1 MGFFSKTLQAAM
13 PKMIG
18 NPITTAVAMV
28 SVALSVVKGKKA
40 TKATKN
46 KKKATVK
53 KSKIMSKKQQM
64 EVMERIC
71 QSVYGTYIRG
81 ATTIAAR
88 YIGHPAVA
96 IPASEMVKTMMDEVA
111 PPINK
116 YCVIHTEQKQK
127 IETNDIV
134 QIAQIYKNAI
144 EETKQYLK
152 DKKLYIPTV
161 NDYLLTG
168 YNGTIQSVQYLMDKY
183 CPELGETLDNIKAKK
198 AEMISY
204 FYENNR
210 QIYIKNPEIGT
221 VFDKMLF
228 DVPIDEKNM
237 NVFEKAEVAMDG
249 VASGFIKD
257 IASGANAI
265 VDMALSP
272 LDTAEALTSPGT
284 LTLGTVW
291 NGLTEDIV
299 NDWQKGTIQGKSEAV
314 GRTASVALPFLG
326 VISKITKATGTAGKL
341 TGTAAREAAERATQ
355 EAAERAAQEAT
366 ERAAQEAAER
376 AAQEATER
384 AAQEAA
390 ERAAQEAA
398 ERAAQEAAE
407 RTAQETT
414 ERAGKEVSQ
423 EVAERARKTDNS
435 IPVKRGDSS
444 TNGSGVKIS
453 EEKPNH
459 NIDNVKI
466 TEANGN
472 ELREDGIQTNNVTEQ
487 PKIQVTK
494 QPQKPQIQNT
504 NIHKHTM
511 PSQPPNIL
519 ATPNGTKTKV
529 NYNDPELDN
538 IRSLI
543 RENEAAETLAQAGY
557 KIEQNPKVP
566 GTKNP
571 DYLIENKIFDC
582 YSPREGTSVRNIASS
597 ITRKI
602 DSGQTNR
609 IILNLDDWHGGGGDI
624 DEIIKQLNEW
634 SIPGLKEVKVIN
646 HYHEIIDIYP

>member
-249 VASGFIKD
+249 VASGFI
-257 IASGANAI
+257 
-265 VDMALSP
+265 
-272 LDTAEALTSPGT
+272 
-284 LTLGTVW
+284 
-291 NGLTEDIV
+291 
-299 NDWQKGTIQGKSEAV
+299 
-314 GRTASVALPFLG
+314 
-326 VISKITKATGTAGKL
+326 
-341 TGTAAREAAERATQ
+341 
-355 EAAERAAQEAT
+355 
-366 ERAAQEAAER
+366 
-376 AAQEATER
+376 
-384 AAQEAA
+384 
-390 ERAAQEAA
+390 
-398 ERAAQEAAE
+398 
-407 RTAQETT
+407 
-414 ERAGKEVSQ
+414 
-423 EVAERARKTDNS
+423 
-435 IPVKRGDSS
+435 
-444 TNGSGVKIS
+444 
-453 EEKPNH
+453 
-459 NIDNVKI
+459 
-466 TEANGN
+466 
-472 ELREDGIQTNNVTEQ
+472 
-487 PKIQVTK
+487 
-494 QPQKPQIQNT
+494 
-504 NIHKHTM
+504 
-511 PSQPPNIL
+511 
-519 ATPNGTKTKV
+519 
-529 NYNDPELDN
+529 
-538 IRSLI
+538 
-543 RENEAAETLAQAGY
+543 
-557 KIEQNPKVP
+557 
-566 GTKNP
+566 
-571 DYLIENKIFDC
+571 
-582 YSPREGTSVRNIASS
+582 
-597 ITRKI
+597 
-602 DSGQTNR
+602 
-609 IILNLDDWHGGGGDI
+609 
-624 DEIIKQLNEW
+624 
-634 SIPGLKEVKVIN
+634 
-646 HYHEIIDIYP
+646 